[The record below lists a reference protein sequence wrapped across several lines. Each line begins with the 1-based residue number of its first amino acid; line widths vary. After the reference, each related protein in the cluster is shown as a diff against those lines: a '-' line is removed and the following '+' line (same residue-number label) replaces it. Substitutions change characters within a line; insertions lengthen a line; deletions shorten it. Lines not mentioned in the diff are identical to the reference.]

1 MSETEVKPWYKSKT
15 VWVGILTT
23 VTGLIPLVLE
33 LIAKQP
39 ADATAISVAVG
50 AFVLGAI
57 QVVRR
62 VWLDGDTTPAALSK

>member
-1 MSETEVKPWYKSKT
+1 
-15 VWVGILTT
+15 

-62 VWLDGDTTPAALSK
+62 VWLDGDTAPAALTK